1 MTLKTRTVSGND
13 VRIPDPAPG
22 EVSVISRY
30 GRERA
35 MLLHPSDFHRLND
48 FDRLLAEVSQAK
60 TIAPSPDAVHAHREE
75 DTPGEPITNPAL
87 LAEIFG

>member
-1 MTLKTRTVSGND
+1 VLKTRTIGGND

-48 FDRLLAEVSQAK
+48 FDRLLAEVSKAEP
-60 TIAPSPDAVHAHREE
+60 IAPSPDAMRAHREE
-75 DTPGEPITNPAL
+75 DTPGEPITDPVL